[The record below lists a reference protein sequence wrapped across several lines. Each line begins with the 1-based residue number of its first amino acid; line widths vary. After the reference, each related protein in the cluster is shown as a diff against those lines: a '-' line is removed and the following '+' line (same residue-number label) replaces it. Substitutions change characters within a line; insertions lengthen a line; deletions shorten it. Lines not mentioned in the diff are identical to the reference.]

1 LDGFSLSGPAR
12 RLKILDHPQFGK
24 LTILGTAEPALRPA
38 GQWNQLEIVAQG
50 GVVTQRLNGVLVNE
64 ARDCETAAGPILL
77 TSEGDSI
84 QFRDIQL
91 KTP

>member
-1 LDGFSLSGPAR
+1 
-12 RLKILDHPQFGK
+12 
-24 LTILGTAEPALRPA
+24 
-38 GQWNQLEIVAQG
+38 
-50 GVVTQRLNGVLVNE
+50 VVTQRLNGVLVNE